1 MLIGLPQQVEA
12 VAGGAVVDA
21 LIARVIDVECPAD
34 AAAALNRVDA
44 HSAKG
49 FKAPKNYQW
58 GFLGKI
64 LYKTQMNKTFQI
76 MNVLII

>member
-1 MLIGLPQQVEA
+1 MLIGQPQLVEA
-12 VAGGAVVDA
+12 VAAGAAADA

-34 AAAALNRVDA
+34 AAAALNRADA

-49 FKAPKNYQW
+49 F
-58 GFLGKI
+58 LGKSPQ
-64 LYKTQMNKTFQI
+64 TQMNKTFQI